1 VSNHEGA
8 EIQADFASSFMKDVF
23 CAIHVYKLQQ
33 KTGRH
38 KKANAIR
45 GTNDGRTKEL
55 FRQKIRLIREACAQH
70 AATTLE
76 PRARDSIED
85 RRPD

>member
-1 VSNHEGA
+1 MKNIYSSLSNHEGA
-8 EIQADFASSFMKDVF
+8 KIQADFASSFMKDVF
-23 CAIHVYKLQQ
+23 CAIHAYKLPQ

-55 FRQKIRLIREACAQH
+55 FRQKIRPIKGGVR
-70 AATTLE
+70 TTCSN
-76 PRARDSIED
+76 DT
-85 RRPD
+85 